1 MGKFDQTM
9 ELKLQRSFS
18 APVDRVF
25 RAQTDPDI
33 LKIWWHAGA
42 NYECSVAE
50 IDFKVDGHYRLGMIH
65 IEKQIEHV
73 VGGIFL
79 EIILNKKIVFT
90 WKWEDRNEE
99 NSSIITI
106 DFNKTDNGSELILTQ
121 TGFSSEES
129 RKDHNNGWELCL
141 NELCNLLTPMMK

>member
-1 MGKFDQTM
+1 
-9 ELKLQRSFS
+9 
-18 APVDRVF
+18 
-25 RAQTDPDI
+25 
-33 LKIWWHAGA
+33 
-42 NYECSVAE
+42 
-50 IDFKVDGHYRLGMIH
+50 MIH